1 MTKHSNI
8 YNPWYVGWASPTKR
22 GDRWR
27 TPVGDA
33 TLHLLLPRPGG
44 VIYGVMFKRNR
55 LKNTWH
61 LFFLLIGFLC
71 STTAMAQ
78 LPHPSPV
85 PGGIVILAVGPTRL
99 PAPTV
104 YFQGNRVLV
113 ARHGDNWRAIVGLPL
128 DLIAGEHTITTTDA
142 QGASQELSFVVQ
154 AKEYQAQHLTLRNKR
169 QVNPNA
175 KDMQRIRKDQAVM
188 VNAFTTWSPRE
199 NINLLFDLPVQG
211 RLSSPFGLRRFFNN
225 EARQPHSGLDIAAP
239 QGAPILAPADGI
251 ILETGNYFFN
261 GNTIFIDHGQ
271 GLISM
276 YNHLNKIHVHPGQQ
290 VLRGGKIGEVGRT
303 GRVTGPHLHWAIS
316 LNNSRVDPL
325 LLLPREM
332 RETSKAAAQNPLAST
347 PATPEER

>member
-1 MTKHSNI
+1 MTKPGQLEN
-8 YNPWYVGWASPTKR
+8 
-22 GDRWR
+22 
-27 TPVGDA
+27 
-33 TLHLLLPRPGG
+33 TLR
-44 VIYGVMFKRNR
+44 
-55 LKNTWH
+55 
-61 LFFLLIGFLC
+61 LFFLLMGLLC
-71 STTAMAQ
+71 PTATMAQ
-78 LPHPSPV
+78 LPYPSPV
-85 PGGIVILAVGPTRL
+85 PGGIVILAVGRASL

-113 ARHGDNWRAIVGLPL
+113 TRHADNWQAIVGLPL
-128 DLIAGEHTITTTDA
+128 DLTAGEHAITTTDA
-142 QGASQELSFVVQ
+142 QGETRELSFVVQ

-239 QGAPILAPADGI
+239 QGATILAPADGI

-261 GNTIFIDHGQ
+261 GNTVFIDHGQ

-276 YNHLNKIHVHPGQQ
+276 YNHLHKIGVHPGQA
-290 VLRGGKIGEVGRT
+290 VLRGDKIGEVGRT
-303 GRVTGPHLHWAIS
+303 GRVTGPHLHWAVS
-316 LNNSRVDPL
+316 LNNSRIDPL
-325 LLLPREM
+325 LLLPAEM
-332 RETSKAAAQNPLAST
+332 REPTNAAASNRSMQTQT
-347 PATPEER
+347 PISKEEH